1 MTGHGATQGD
11 DLATVRTLA
20 EMFGLSLREEHLG
33 EVAAGWRLMQP
44 HLARVR
50 QVELAEDEEPA
61 AFFRP

>member
-1 MTGHGATQGD
+1 
-11 DLATVRTLA
+11 
-20 EMFGLSLREEHLG
+20 
-33 EVAAGWRLMQP
+33 MQP